1 MYNKIKRNKIMK
13 ILRRNKYMNELY
25 SLKNTPDIKIIT
37 GVRRCGKSFLMNMF
51 IDEIKQIEPNSNI
64 VRINFNDFEN
74 EYLKDYKTLH
84 EYIMTKYV
92 KGKNNYLFID
102 EIQLCSQFELAINS
116 VHNKMIYDIY
126 LSGSNAFLLSSDLAT
141 LFTGRYMEVEVY
153 PFSFQEFKQY
163 FDEDDIYLAFDK
175 YLEYGGFSGSYVYQD
190 NDNKR
195 VDYINNIIDVTIL
208 KDIIKR
214 YSVSNE
220 GCLNKIVSYL
230 MDNVSNLTTAN
241 GISKYLTSQGFKIDH
256 KTVDNYLNYL
266 CNAFIFYKIKR
277 YDIKG
282 KTYLLTNEK
291 YYLVDNGAR
300 IARLGHR
307 NIDYGRIFENI
318 VAIELLR
325 RGYELY
331 VGKLYQNEIDFIALK
346 GNEKLYIQVS
356 DNISD
361 ESTLEREIKPL
372 RQIKDQYPKI
382 LIANTKSPDYDIEG
396 IHVFNLVSWLLS

>member
-1 MYNKIKRNKIMK
+1 MK
-13 ILRRNKYMNELY
+13 ILRRNKYMNDLY

-64 VRINFNDFEN
+64 VRINFNDIEN
-74 EYLKDYKTLH
+74 EYLKDYKKLH
-84 EYIMTKYV
+84 EYIMAKYV
-92 KGKNNYLFID
+92 KGKLNYLFID
-102 EIQLCSQFELAINS
+102 EIQMCSNFELAINS

-195 VDYINNIIDVTIL
+195 VAYINNIIDVTIL

-230 MDNVSNLTTAN
+230 MDNISNLTTAN

-256 KTVDNYLNYL
+256 KTVDNYLSYL

-382 LIANTKSPDYDIEG
+382 LIANTKAPNYDIEG
-396 IHVFNLVSWLLS
+396 IHVLDLVSWLLS